1 MANFELNFQ
10 HISDGTELT
19 IRVLEP
25 PSANGLAALVDMLPT
40 RTWTLPVFIQDEWME
55 ANSIAEAVLLPGL
68 GDFHA
73 PHIII
78 SSDVYALLLNED
90 DDAVF
95 TLLHETGHFVNGDLD
110 HVCSFEDETNRR
122 IQALE
127 EGTVAADELAA
138 DDFAAQYMGPESA
151 LWGLQLREDRR
162 MSQAYAWNTRNH
174 PIEHLALIE
183 SQRRQDALII
193 KYGLYTDD
201 EDDEE

>member
-1 MANFELNFQ
+1 MEKFELNFP
-10 HISDGTELT
+10 HMHDGTELT
-19 IRVLEP
+19 IRVLEQP
-25 PSANGLAALVDMLPT
+25 AANGLAALVDMLPT

-68 GDFHA
+68 GDFHE

-110 HVCSFEDETNRR
+110 QVCSFEEETNRR

-162 MSQAYAWNTRNH
+162 MSQAFAWNTRNN
-174 PIEHLALIE
+174 PIRMTTILSSTHSLRYCLNALE
-183 SQRRQDALII
+183 
-193 KYGLYTDD
+193 
-201 EDDEE
+201 